1 MDVQVRRTT
10 RTTRTTKDNENA
22 TVTARASSRV
32 TTRAKSTVVGAGSNA
47 GTLGITRA
55 TAASKARASSKE
67 PTGIKRKREALL
79 EVTTL
84 VTNHTNVDAGGMEK
98 SSIAGAG
105 AKAKMTVKPSGG
117 RTGRGVISD
126 KRGQTSRAG
135 SESTT
140 STKTDGESTLTFE
153 TKTRTD
159 TSGLENADEKM
170 EVDEAPAKLPRVQEE
185 LVALAEEDEEVERV
199 FKKRHTDEEPLLEDS
214 QVETDQIAAEL
225 QATELSPIQLWN
237 DLDAED
243 WDDPL
248 MVSEYVADVCDY
260 LKEIEVR
267 CPVRCLLLN
276 TSNPLGRWPP
286 CPDPTI

>member
-1 MDVQVRRTT
+1 MDAQVRRTT
-10 RTTRTTKDNENA
+10 RTTRSTKDNENA

-32 TTRAKSTVVGAGSNA
+32 TTRAKSTVVGAGGNA

-55 TAASKARASSKE
+55 TVASKARASSKE
-67 PTGIKRKREALL
+67 PTGTKRKREALL

-84 VTNHTNVDAGGMEK
+84 VTNHTNLDAGGMEK

-105 AKAKMTVKPSGG
+105 AKAKTVVKPSIS
-117 RTGRGVISD
+117 RTGRGVISG
-126 KRGQTSRAG
+126 KRGLTARAG

-140 STKTDGESTLTFE
+140 STKTDGESTSTFE
-153 TKTRTD
+153 TKTSTN
-159 TSGLENADEKM
+159 TSGHADEKM
-170 EVDEAPAKLPRVQEE
+170 EVDEPPVKLPRVQEE
-185 LVALAEEDEEVERV
+185 LVALAEEDEDVERV
-199 FKKRHTDEEPLLEDS
+199 SKKRHTDEEPVLEDS

-225 QATELSPIQLWN
+225 QATELSPIQTWN

-267 CPVRCLLLN
+267 CSVHCF
-276 TSNPLGRWPP
+276 
-286 CPDPTI
+286 